1 MACCASE
8 QILDSTDCHESW
20 ERDDLILQ
28 SSSQRNSAQS
38 RPMACCT
45 SEQVLASAD
54 SPDSWD
60 RDDLKEMIR
69 QNHEI
74 LMRELYKQQEA
85 LYKLHCWS
93 QDVPLLGRPRATSK
107 SHSMKKAPTANSRDA
122 GGDSELVQVEVES
135 ESPGFS
141 PSSRLAKK
149 VQAKTGANKKKD
161 ANPEQTFRGRL
172 RSFVADGP
180 LDVLAGFIILVN
192 AIVLMVEMQIRAGY
206 AQEILGISFIS
217 MYPTIPQTVD
227 RPEIFETIEY
237 IFLAFYVCEMLTRVV
252 VLRKSWFYTAEE
264 GLIWGNYFDAMIV
277 VFGVVDVLV
286 QKVALPQEGETHFG
300 AVLLRLLKVFK
311 LTKTLRLVRVM
322 QLFAQLRSMVD
333 TFFASLSSLF
343 WSMIMLLVCMLI
355 AALILCES
363 VVPLIVETS
372 TTIGIDRREWLFIRY
387 GSFFRAMYTMFE
399 ITFSGGWPGLVRPLV
414 DEVSVL
420 FVIPTL
426 IYVVAIVFAA
436 LRLITALFVRST
448 MQVLNDDAAAAILER
463 MRRSAELQDQL
474 HRDKLLQVFN
484 DADADGDGYL
494 TLKEFE
500 RMLTLPEI
508 KHYLSVLDM
517 DVRDARMLFHLLD
530 DGDDIHGALSVQE
543 FCEGIAKVRG
553 NAKSADMVLLL
564 HETGKVRKECQAAV
578 RVQGLWLSS

>member
-8 QILDSTDCHESW
+8 QVLASADSHESW

-28 SSSQRNSAQS
+28 SSSQGNPAQS
-38 RPMACCT
+38 RPMACCAA
-45 SEQVLASAD
+45 EQVLASAD
-54 SPDSWD
+54 SPDPWD

-93 QDVPLLGRPRATSK
+93 QDVPLLGRPARTTSR
-107 SHSMKKAPTANSRDA
+107 SHSVKKAPTTTSRESA
-122 GGDSELVQVEVES
+122 GDSQLVQVEVES

-161 ANPEQTFRGRL
+161 ANPEQTLRGRF

-192 AIVLMVEMQIRAGY
+192 AIVLMVEMQYRAAY
-206 AQEILGISFIS
+206 AEEILG

-252 VLRKSWFYTAEE
+252 VLRKSWFYNAEE
-264 GLIWGNYFDAMIV
+264 GLIWGNYFDALIV
-277 VFGVVDVLV
+277 AFGVIDVLV

-322 QLFAQLRSMVD
+322 QLFTQLRSMVD

-372 TTIGIDRREWLFIRY
+372 TNIGIDRREWLFIRY

-448 MQVLNDDAAAAILER
+448 MQVLNDDAAAAILDR
-463 MRRSAELQDQL
+463 MRRSAELQ
-474 HRDKLLQVFN
+474 DKLLQVFN

-564 HETGKVRKECQAAV
+564 HETGKVRKECQAILQALEG
-578 RVQGLWLSS
+578 RFTDSE

>member
-8 QILDSTDCHESW
+8 QVLASADSHESW

-28 SSSQRNSAQS
+28 SSSQGNPAQS
-38 RPMACCT
+38 RPMACCAA
-45 SEQVLASAD
+45 EQVLASAD
-54 SPDSWD
+54 SPDPWD
-60 RDDLKEMIR
+60 RDDLKETGG
-69 QNHEI
+69 
-74 LMRELYKQQEA
+74 A
-85 LYKLHCWS
+85 
-93 QDVPLLGRPRATSK
+93 
-107 SHSMKKAPTANSRDA
+107 
-122 GGDSELVQVEVES
+122 GDSQLVQVEVES

-161 ANPEQTFRGRL
+161 ANPEQTL
-172 RSFVADGP
+172 REPWPGFVADGP

-192 AIVLMVEMQIRAGY
+192 AIVLMVEMQYRAAY
-206 AQEILGISFIS
+206 AEEILG

-237 IFLAFYVCEMLTRVV
+237 IFLAFY
-252 VLRKSWFYTAEE
+252 E
-264 GLIWGNYFDAMIV
+264 GLIWGNYFDALIV
-277 VFGVVDVLV
+277 AFGVIDVLV
-286 QKVALPQEGETHFG
+286 QKVALPQEGLRTVRVQVRETHFG

-311 LTKTLRLVRVM
+311 LTKTLRLVR
-322 QLFAQLRSMVD
+322 D

-372 TTIGIDRREWLFIRY
+372 TNIGIDRREWLFIRY

-448 MQVLNDDAAAAILER
+448 MQVLNDDAAAAILDR
-463 MRRSAELQDQL
+463 MRRLLYRILDDSGAQTAGYQFPGTAILPAFPLQ
-474 HRDKLLQVFN
+474 DKLLQVFN

-494 TLKEFE
+494 TLKDT
-500 RMLTLPEI
+500 M
-508 KHYLSVLDM
+508 
-517 DVRDARMLFHLLD
+517 
-530 DGDDIHGALSVQE
+530 
-543 FCEGIAKVRG
+543 
-553 NAKSADMVLLL
+553 
-564 HETGKVRKECQAAV
+564 
-578 RVQGLWLSS
+578 GL

>member
-8 QILDSTDCHESW
+8 QVLDSADGHESW
-20 ERDDLILQ
+20 ERDDLVFQ
-28 SSSQRNSAQS
+28 SSSQGNSAQC
-38 RPMACCT
+38 RPMACCA

-93 QDVPLLGRPRATSK
+93 QDVPLLGRPRSTSNK
-107 SHSMKKAPTANSRDA
+107 SHSVRSHSVRKAPTATSREA
-122 GGDSELVQVEVES
+122 GEDGELVQVEVES

-172 RSFVADGP
+172 RRFVADGP

-192 AIVLMVEMQIRAGY
+192 AIVLMVEMQVRAAY
-206 AQEILGISFIS
+206 AQEILSV
-217 MYPTIPQTVD
+217 YPAVPQTVD

-252 VLRKSWFYTAEE
+252 LLRKSWFYTAEE
-264 GLIWGNYFDAMIV
+264 GLMWANYFDATIV
-277 VFGVVDVLV
+277 IFGLVDVLV
-286 QKVALPQEGETHFG
+286 QKVALPEEGETHFG

-311 LTKTLRLVRVM
+311 
-322 QLFAQLRSMVD
+322 D

-399 ITFSGGWPGLVRPLV
+399 ITFSGGWPNLVRPLV
-414 DEVSVL
+414 DEVSIL

-463 MRRSAELQDQL
+463 MQRSAELQ
-474 HRDKLLQVFN
+474 DKLLQVFN

-500 RMLTLPEI
+500 RMLELPEI

-564 HETGKVRKECQAAV
+564 HETGKVRKECQAILQVLGGRFAD
-578 RVQGLWLSS
+578 SE